1 MRTHCRVLSRSGTR
15 TRRDIFAKVISQ
27 REKKKKK
34 QMRLASCE
42 KGRGCNARSTADTF
56 TKVIVSRSH
65 AALWC
70 FVRSRAGLGDLMQST
85 RRRAR
90 RRVLDLDSC
99 CRCASGQAS
108 RNADAYPSPAR
119 AALDTSRHSD
129 AHLHQND
136 VKMRERW
143 LNGLLTG

>member
-1 MRTHCRVLSRSGTR
+1 MSYLALAHGLVVTFLRRS
-15 TRRDIFAKVISQ
+15 FLKEQ
-27 REKKKKK
+27 KKKKK
-34 QMRLASCE
+34 KANEIGILR
-42 KGRGCNARSTADTF
+42 KGPRGCSARSTADTF

-85 RRRAR
+85 RRRAW

-99 CRCASGQAS
+99 CRCASGRAS
-108 RNADAYPSPAR
+108 RNADAYPSPTR

>member
-1 MRTHCRVLSRSGTR
+1 MSYLAPAHGLVVTFLRRS
-15 TRRDIFAKVISQ
+15 FLK
-27 REKKKKK
+27 EKKKKK

-42 KGRGCNARSTADTF
+42 KGRVDVAQDLRPTRLQKSLYPDHT
-56 TKVIVSRSH
+56 R
-65 AALWC
+65 C

-85 RRRAR
+85 RRRAW

-99 CRCASGQAS
+99 CRGASGRAS
-108 RNADAYPSPAR
+108 RNADAYPSPTR

-129 AHLHQND
+129 VHLHQND
-136 VKMRERW
+136 VKMLERW

>member
-27 REKKKKK
+27 REKKKK

-42 KGRGCNARSTADTF
+42 KGRVDVAQDLRPTRFQKSLYPDHTRLFG
-56 TKVIVSRSH
+56 
-65 AALWC
+65 ALC
-70 FVRSRAGLGDLMQST
+70 ALGAGLGDLMQST
-85 RRRAR
+85 RRLAR

-99 CRCASGQAS
+99 CRCASGRAS